1 MSRPFAALTRGELP
15 SIQMSPP
22 GADSQDI
29 TRLLGEWGGGSQ
41 GALDQLS
48 PIVHQ
53 ELRRIAVAYMRR
65 ERSDHTLQPTAL
77 INEAYVR
84 LLGQGRVSF
93 ENRAHFFGIAA
104 QIMRQILVDFAR
116 KRVAAKRGN
125 GQREEQ
131 LTEAMQVSVQQ
142 SEEVLAVHQALDRL
156 AAFDDRK
163 AKIMEMRHFG
173 GLSREEI
180 ADVTG
185 MSVASVKRDMHLAG
199 AWLRRE
205 LTAMPRADATTAG

>member
-1 MSRPFAALTRGELP
+1 MPDAPA
-15 SIQMSPP
+15 Q
-22 GADSQDI
+22 DSQQI
-29 TRLLGEWGGGSQ
+29 TRLLGKWRDGDHN
-41 GALDQLS
+41 ALDQLS
-48 PIVHQ
+48 PIVQQ

-84 LLGQGRVSF
+84 LLGHGSISF
-93 ENRAHFFGIAA
+93 ANRAHFFGIAA

-116 KRVAAKRGN
+116 KRVAAKRGS
-125 GQREEQ
+125 GHREE
-131 LTEAMQVSVQQ
+131 LTDDMQVSVQQ

-156 AAFDDRK
+156 AAFDERK

-180 ADVTG
+180 AEVTG
-185 MSVASVKRDMHLAG
+185 MSLATVKRDMHLAG

-205 LTAMPRADATTAG
+205 LTQSSTAEV

>member
-1 MSRPFAALTRGELP
+1 M
-15 SIQMSPP
+15 
-22 GADSQDI
+22 GAPQEGQEI
-29 TRLLGEWGGGSQ
+29 TRLLGEWRGGNKA
-41 GALDQLS
+41 ALDELS

-53 ELRRIAVAYMRR
+53 ELRQIAVSYMRR

-77 INEAYVR
+77 INEAYIR
-84 LLGQGRVSF
+84 LLGQGSINF
-93 ENRAHFFGIAA
+93 ANRAHFFGIAA

-116 KRVAAKRGN
+116 KRIAAKRGS
-125 GQREEQ
+125 GLREE
-131 LTEAMQVSVQQ
+131 LSDDMQVSVQQ

-180 ADVTG
+180 AEATG
-185 MSVASVKRDMHLAG
+185 MSLATVKRDMHLAG
-199 AWLRRE
+199 AWLKRE
-205 LTAMPRADATTAG
+205 LTPTPGYGA

>member
-1 MSRPFAALTRGELP
+1 MSLR
-15 SIQMSPP
+15 

-29 TRLLGEWGGGSQ
+29 TRLLGEWRGGNQ

-53 ELRRIAVAYMRR
+53 ELRRIAASYMRR

-77 INEAYVR
+77 INEAYIR
-84 LLGQGRVSF
+84 LIGQGGVSYSS
-93 ENRAHFFGIAA
+93 RSHFYGIAA

-116 KRVAAKRGN
+116 KRVAAKRGS
-125 GQREEQ
+125 GQREE
-131 LTEAMQVSVQQ
+131 LTDDMQVSVQQ

-156 AAFDDRK
+156 AAFDERK

-180 ADVTG
+180 AEVTG
-185 MSVASVKRDMHLAG
+185 ISLATVKRDMHLAG

-205 LTAMPRADATTAG
+205 LTVSTGAEASA